1 MCVTAFGLIRAM
13 AKKITGLKLQKR
25 NKNRVNVYLD
35 GEFAFGLSRIV
46 AAWLHTGQELSDEKI
61 AELLSKDDVEIALQ
75 RALNFLSYRAR
86 SEKEVKQI
94 LSEAEKQAKSI
105 LNAAKKDAEAEAK
118 EVLDRGKKQS
128 ENLNK
133 ILVSKANQD
142 IKRDIMNAREEVIDE
157 CFSKARHKLSNLKGE
172 DYEKLVRKLIAD
184 GQKKLGEN
192 CSVMVTRDADKK
204 LAEELG
210 IKIDGR
216 IESSG
221 GIILRSADR
230 KVRLDYTVDGI
241 LKRDK
246 NKIRIK
252 VGRLLFS

>member
-1 MCVTAFGLIRAM
+1 MSA
-13 AKKITGLKLQKR
+13 
-25 NKNRVNVYLD
+25 
-35 GEFAFGLSRIV
+35 
-46 AAWLHTGQELSDEKI
+46 EKI
-61 AELLSKDDVEIALQ
+61 IEQIKKD
-75 RALNFLSYRAR
+75 